1 VDTVVYLTV
10 DAVIALHT
18 IALEVAGGIDGIRSQ
33 QQLAS
38 AVAQPQQSAFGED
51 LYRTVPDKAAAY
63 GYFIAEGQPFLDG
76 NKRTAL
82 LALETFLEANGYD
95 SWQTTTSSRSC
106 SKIWPRRCS
115 TRLAFSVGCRITP
128 ARGDRGGTRPR
139 RNARIDCARTVP
151 ARNPRRPISANATHC
166 RTEPTTDASD

>member
-1 VDTVVYLTV
+1 MNAVIYLTV
-10 DAVIALHT
+10 DAVIALHA
-18 IALEVAGGIDGIRSQ
+18 IALEIAGGIDGIRSQ

-82 LALETFLEANGYD
+82 LTLETFLEANGYELSADDD
-95 SWQTTTSSRSC
+95 SVAQLFEDLANKVIDQAAFFEWVSHHVY
-106 SKIWPRRCS
+106 
-115 TRLAFSVGCRITP
+115 TR
-128 ARGDRGGTRPR
+128 
-139 RNARIDCARTVP
+139 
-151 ARNPRRPISANATHC
+151 
-166 RTEPTTDASD
+166 